1 MGVDLTCVTMAE
13 LWLLVA
19 KRCVYLVA
27 KFISFKG
34 AAFLVSSLFLMHGII
49 SGAVWCSLI
58 LGIITNRTGKQIMS
72 SIGKGDAIEEPTKT
86 QSGADAVGLA
96 GRPAGCASSCSTDAI
111 RRDTARK
118 NACTRAKEQIRDILS
133 GKL

>member
-1 MGVDLTCVTMAE
+1 MGMNIFEASFTQ
-13 LWLLVA
+13 LWMLVL

-34 AAFLVSSLFLMHGII
+34 MAFLVCCLFLCSGVI

-72 SIGKGDAIEEPTKT
+72 SLGKGENCGEKTDCDADSSMYDDCESSLPSAGKIVSGKA
-86 QSGADAVGLA
+86 QSAAA
-96 GRPAGCASSCSTDAI
+96 G
-111 RRDTARK
+111 
-118 NACTRAKEQIRDILS
+118 AKERIRNIIVH